1 MVKYQIIDYSPEYYQ
16 DLNRFWNELGLG
28 GSHRGDNE
36 IIISETIK
44 FGGHLILMINE
55 VSKIIGTSW
64 LTNDK
69 RRTYLHHFGIS
80 KEYQKQGLASKL
92 LEYSMVLAAN
102 DGLQIKLEVHK
113 ENESA
118 IKLYS
123 KYGFNYLGD
132 YEVLINRQ
140 IGRIEL

>member
-1 MVKYQIIDYSPEYYQ
+1 MVQYQIIDYSPKFYH
-16 DLNRFWNELGLG
+16 DLDRFWNETGLG

-36 IIISETIK
+36 NIISETIK
-44 FGGHLILMINE
+44 FGGHLILMIDEASN
-55 VSKIIGTSW
+55 IIGTSW

-80 KEYQKQGLASKL
+80 QEHRKQGLASKL
-92 LEYSMVLAAN
+92 LEYCMALAAN

-118 IKLYS
+118 IKLYT

-132 YEVLINRQ
+132 YEVLINRH
-140 IGRIEL
+140 IGIIKP